1 MQIEFKIKLNS
12 SLFLRDPDGTDI
24 GRKIISE
31 SIKLISNIGYEQFTF
46 KKLAAVIPT
55 TEATVYR
62 YFENKHKLLIYL
74 IDYYWAFIRYQVLFN
89 INNLQ
94 SPKDKIRTI
103 IDLLVW
109 EDNANSFS
117 TEIDQKALYYIA
129 IADGSKTFL
138 SKEVDDLNK
147 SQVFVPY
154 KELCE
159 LIASVFKEYN
169 PEYQFANS
177 LASTLVETSH
187 FQYFFMHHLPRL
199 CDFAEKKDPKLL
211 EAFLESMVFGALGNE
226 L

>member
-1 MQIEFKIKLNS
+1 
-12 SLFLRDPDGTDI
+12 LFHRDPDGTEI
-24 GRKIISE
+24 GKKIITH
-31 SIKLISNIGYEQFTF
+31 SIKLISEIGYEQFTF
-46 KKLAAVIPT
+46 KKLAAIIPT

-117 TEIDQKALYYIA
+117 TDIDQKALYYIA
-129 IADGSKTFL
+129 IAEGSKTFL
-138 SKEVDDLNK
+138 SKEVDHLNK
-147 SQVFVPY
+147 NQVFVPY

-159 LIASVFKEYN
+159 L
-169 PEYQFANS
+169 ANS

-199 CDFAEKKDPKLL
+199 CDFTDKKDPKVI
-211 EAFLESMVFGALGNE
+211 EEFLETMVFGALDNR
-226 L
+226 

>member
-1 MQIEFKIKLNS
+1 MPIEFKIKLNS
-12 SLFLRDPDGTDI
+12 SLFHRDPDGTEI
-24 GRKIISE
+24 GKKIITH
-31 SIKLISNIGYEQFTF
+31 SIKLISEIGYEQFTF
-46 KKLAAVIPT
+46 KKLAAIIPT

-117 TEIDQKALYYIA
+117 TDIDQKALYYIA
-129 IADGSKTFL
+129 IAEGSKTFL
-138 SKEVDDLNK
+138 SKEVDHLNK
-147 SQVFVPY
+147 NQVFVPY

-199 CDFAEKKDPKLL
+199 CDFTDKKDPKVI
-211 EAFLESMVFGALGNE
+211 EEFLETMVFGALDNR
-226 L
+226 

>member
-12 SLFLRDPDGTDI
+12 SLYLRDPDSTELGK
-24 GRKIISE
+24 KIIGE
-31 SIKLISNIGYEQFTF
+31 SIKLISSIGYEQFTF
-46 KKLAAVIPT
+46 KKLAQEIPT

-89 INNLQ
+89 INNL
-94 SPKDKIRTI
+94 KDPETKIRTI

-109 EDNANSFS
+109 EDNSS
-117 TEIDQKALYYIA
+117 MYTTEIDQKALYYIA

-138 SKEVDDLNK
+138 SKEVDNLNK

-159 LIASVFKEYN
+159 LIASVFREYN
-169 PEYQFANS
+169 PTYKFANS

-199 CDFAEKKDPKLL
+199 CDFAETKDPKEL
-211 EAFLESMVFGALGNE
+211 EMFLENMVFGTLGNQQ
-226 L
+226 

>member
-12 SLFLRDPDGTDI
+12 SLFLRDPDGTEI

-46 KKLAAVIPT
+46 KKLATSIPT

-74 IDYYWAFIRYQVLFN
+74 IDYYWAFMRYQVMFN

-94 SPKDKIRTI
+94 SSKDKIKTI

-109 EDNANSFS
+109 EDNTNTFS
-117 TEIDQKALYYIA
+117 TDIDQKALYYIA

-138 SKEVDDLNK
+138 SKEVDNLNK

-159 LIASVFKEYN
+159 LIASVFNEYN
-169 PEYQFANS
+169 PEYKFANS

-199 CDFAEKKDPKLL
+199 CDFADKKDPKTI
-211 EAFLESMVFGALGNE
+211 EAFLETIVFGALDSK
-226 L
+226 